1 MIKVVRGENDCRG
14 RQEWDT
20 FVLQA
25 SLLATTGVS
34 VGSLFPESTQSTKRR
49 RVLGWP
55 QPGVTSPK
63 ACGPVD
69 WAVKEAETQRTYF
82 PLRFRR
88 GSKINIKEKNKL
100 SHVNRSNQNY
110 PTSPSRT
117 NLGLFAWQL
126 EMRPTLSLLGGMCLS
141 IPSGRLLPLSL
152 RRYSFPWALR
162 ISHASSYT
170 YQNFMHMVQTV
181 YCQVFCLSKVMIP
194 STPSKKKKKGR
205 NEAGSI

>member
-1 MIKVVRGENDCRG
+1 M
-14 RQEWDT
+14 
-20 FVLQA
+20 
-25 SLLATTGVS
+25 
-34 VGSLFPESTQSTKRR
+34 
-49 RVLGWP
+49 
-55 QPGVTSPK
+55 
-63 ACGPVD
+63 
-69 WAVKEAETQRTYF
+69 
-82 PLRFRR
+82 
-88 GSKINIKEKNKL
+88 
-100 SHVNRSNQNY
+100 NRSNQNY

-181 YCQVFCLSKVMIP
+181 YCQVFCLSEVMIP
-194 STPSKKKKKGR
+194 SSRSKKKKKEEMKQDQYSGKIR
-205 NEAGSI
+205 IWAHILLQTHQNCNWNGTGLYCPCLLPFVCGITLAKE